1 MMLDS
6 LNRPI
11 IWYVIGV
18 LSAIVTYLA
27 WNWLR
32 LIIAN
37 RSLQAGEDP
46 LTLKSTTSPSEQQ
59 KQALKQIKACQK
71 RLFLQRKVNPDWMEP
86 LKTELPRLVEE
97 IARTYYPKATN
108 PVLAPGIS
116 EFARAIEL
124 FANDIASF
132 LQDTK
137 PGRLIDTSAHTVK
150 RTYEVTKSIVKDKR
164 LKETLKWY
172 KHVRPIIQ
180 IAKINSPI
188 MWVFLL
194 TKNLAGRIGQVTI
207 IGLAGK
213 WSIELYSGSLRQQKA
228 KRRNSFVS
236 TPEE

>member
-1 MMLDS
+1 MLDT
-6 LNRPI
+6 LNHPI
-11 IWYVIGV
+11 IWYVIGI
-18 LSAIVTYLA
+18 LSAIVAYLT

-32 LIIAN
+32 LIMAN
-37 RSLQAGEDP
+37 RSLRAGED
-46 LTLKSTTSPSEQQ
+46 TRTFESTRPSEQQ
-59 KQALKQIKACQK
+59 RQALKQIKACQK

-132 LQDTK
+132 LQDTR

-180 IAKINSPI
+180 IAKINSPV
-188 MWVFLL
+188 MWVSLL

-213 WSIELYSGSLRQQKA
+213 WSIELYSGNLRQQKA

-236 TPEE
+236 TSEE

>member
-6 LNRPI
+6 LNHPV

-18 LSAIVTYLA
+18 LSAIVIYLA
-27 WNWLR
+27 WNWVR

-37 RSLQAGEDP
+37 RSLRAGEDL
-46 LTLKSTTSPSEQQ
+46 LTSKTTSHLEQQ
-59 KQALKQIKACQK
+59 KEALKHIKACQK
-71 RLFLQRKVNPDWMEP
+71 RLFFQPKVNPDWIEP

-97 IARTYYPKATN
+97 IARTYYPKAEN

-150 RTYEVTKSIVKDKR
+150 RTYEVTKGIVKDRR

-172 KHVRPIIQ
+172 KRVRPIIQ
-180 IAKINSPI
+180 IAKINSPV
-188 MWVFLL
+188 MWIFLL
-194 TKNLAGRIGQVTI
+194 TKNFVRIGQVTVV
-207 IGLAGK
+207 GLAGK
-213 WSIELYSGSLRQQKA
+213 RAIELYSGNLRQQKTN
-228 KRRNSFVS
+228 RRNSSVS
-236 TPEE
+236 TPEK

>member
-6 LNRPI
+6 LNHPI
-11 IWYVIGV
+11 IWYVIGI
-18 LSAIVTYLA
+18 LSAIVIYLA
-27 WNWLR
+27 WNWVR

-37 RSLQAGEDP
+37 RSLRAGEDP
-46 LTLKSTTSPSEQQ
+46 LTFKTTSPSEQQ
-59 KQALKQIKACQK
+59 KQALKHIKACQK
-71 RLFLQRKVNPDWMEP
+71 RLFFQPKVNPDWIEP

-97 IARTYYPKATN
+97 IARTYYPKAEN

-137 PGRLIDTSAHTVK
+137 PGRLIDTSAHMVK
-150 RTYEVTKSIVKDKR
+150 RTYEVTKGIVKDKR

-172 KHVRPIIQ
+172 KRVRPIIQ
-180 IAKINSPI
+180 IAKINSPV

-194 TKNLAGRIGQVTI
+194 TKNFVRIGQVTVV
-207 IGLAGK
+207 GLAGK
-213 WSIELYSGSLRQQKA
+213 RAIELYSGNLRQQKTN
-228 KRRNSFVS
+228 RRNSSVS
-236 TPEE
+236 TPEK

>member
-1 MMLDS
+1 MLDT
-6 LNRPI
+6 LNHPI
-11 IWYVIGV
+11 IWYVIGI
-18 LSAIVTYLA
+18 LSAIVAYLT

-32 LIIAN
+32 LIMAN
-37 RSLQAGEDP
+37 RSLRAGED
-46 LTLKSTTSPSEQQ
+46 TRTFESTRPSEQQ
-59 KQALKQIKACQK
+59 RQALKQIKACQK
-71 RLFLQRKVNPDWMEP
+71 RLFLQPKVNPDWMEP

-132 LQDTK
+132 LQDTR

-180 IAKINSPI
+180 IAKINSPV
-188 MWVFLL
+188 MWVSLL

-213 WSIELYSGSLRQQKA
+213 WSIELYSGNLRQQKTR
-228 KRRNSFVS
+228 RRNSFVS

>member
-1 MMLDS
+1 MLDS
-6 LNRPI
+6 LNHPV

-18 LSAIVTYLA
+18 LSAIIIYLA

-37 RSLQAGEDP
+37 RSLRSEEDL
-46 LTLKSTTSPSEQQ
+46 LTHKTTSPSEQQ
-59 KQALKQIKACQK
+59 KQALRQIKTCQK
-71 RLFLQRKVNPDWMEP
+71 RLFLQRKVNPDWIEP

-97 IARTYYPKATN
+97 IARTYYPKADN

-137 PGRLIDTSAHTVK
+137 PGRLIDTSAHTAR
-150 RTYEVTKSIVKDKR
+150 RTYEVTKSIIKDSR
-164 LKETLKWY
+164 FKETLKWY
-172 KHVRPIIQ
+172 KHVRPVIQ
-180 IAKINSPI
+180 IAKISSPI
-188 MWVFLL
+188 MWVSLL

-213 WSIELYSGSLRQQKA
+213 WSIELYSGNLRQQKTE
-228 KRRNSFVS
+228 RRNSS
-236 TPEE
+236 ASAPEK

>member
-1 MMLDS
+1 MLDS
-6 LNRPI
+6 LNHPV
-11 IWYVIGV
+11 IWYVIGI
-18 LSAIVTYLA
+18 LSAIVVSLA

-32 LIIAN
+32 LITAN
-37 RSLQAGEDP
+37 RSMRAGEDAH
-46 LTLKSTTSPSEQQ
+46 TFESTSPSEQQ
-59 KQALKQIKACQK
+59 RQALKQIKACQK

-97 IARTYYPKATN
+97 IARTYYPKAKN

-150 RTYEVTKSIVKDKR
+150 QTYEVTKSIVEDKR

-180 IAKINSPI
+180 IAKINSPV
-188 MWVFLL
+188 MWVSLL

-213 WSIELYSGSLRQQKA
+213 WSIELYSGNLRQQKA
-228 KRRNSFVS
+228 RRRNSLVS

>member
-27 WNWLR
+27 WNWVR

-37 RSLQAGEDP
+37 RSLRSEEEP
-46 LTLKSTTSPSEQQ
+46 LTFKTTSPSEQQ

-137 PGRLIDTSAHTVK
+137 PGRLIDTSAHTV
-150 RTYEVTKSIVKDKR
+150 
-164 LKETLKWY
+164 
-172 KHVRPIIQ
+172 
-180 IAKINSPI
+180 
-188 MWVFLL
+188 
-194 TKNLAGRIGQVTI
+194 
-207 IGLAGK
+207 
-213 WSIELYSGSLRQQKA
+213 
-228 KRRNSFVS
+228 
-236 TPEE
+236 